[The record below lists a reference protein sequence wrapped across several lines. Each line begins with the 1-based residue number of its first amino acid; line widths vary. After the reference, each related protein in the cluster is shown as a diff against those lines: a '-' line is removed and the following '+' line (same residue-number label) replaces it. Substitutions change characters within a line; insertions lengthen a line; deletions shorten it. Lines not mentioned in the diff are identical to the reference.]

1 MFKTE
6 RKLTFVLIK
15 TPQKIIIL
23 TSLQVRQV
31 DETEIIKY
39 YVDMLLK
46 RLFYC
51 SEINK
56 RKGEFQYI
64 YECKRID

>member
-15 TPQKIIIL
+15 TSLKIIIL

-39 YVDMLLK
+39 YGDMLLK